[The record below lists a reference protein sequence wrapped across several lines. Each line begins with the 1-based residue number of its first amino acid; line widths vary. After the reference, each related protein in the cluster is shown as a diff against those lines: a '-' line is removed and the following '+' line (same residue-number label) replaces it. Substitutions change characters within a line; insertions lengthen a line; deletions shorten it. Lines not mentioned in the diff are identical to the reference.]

1 MERPR
6 VSVGWR
12 RAQTFVQLLMIVSD
26 RLKAS
31 RMLQPPTTRGS
42 RHGGYLSK
50 LRAGVKHTAGILRI
64 MGARTQAV
72 AAAEDERSLAARKNV
87 VTIIEEGDEV
97 PMWQQGDLEL
107 ATEEKMLE
115 RQKLRYDRRVLR
127 VLQQFWEA
135 AQRSL
140 QSGGD
145 AHAADLHKE
154 GHRLMLRRIYRL
166 MIKDFDE
173 AACDASISEDWA
185 RDAKGA
191 ETLSRKRFCDAF
203 FELADTWT
211 RGISGVEYAHAM
223 LASPPMHAPMHAPL
237 RALRLRGP
245 WLCRRQVRRLPGA
258 ALRCNHDAR
267 ARRGRG
273 DWRARD
279 GDVRVEG
286 GGRLRL

>member
-1 MERPR
+1 M
-6 VSVGWR
+6 GWR

-211 RGISGVEYAHAM
+211 RGISGVEYAHMRRCVSAHACTHACTSPS
-223 LASPPMHAPMHAPL
+223 LASPWPVAVPPAGTPASWSSSSMQSRCACPS
-237 RALRLRGP
+237 
-245 WLCRRQVRRLPGA
+245 WTRRLA
-258 ALRCNHDAR
+258 SS
-267 ARRGRG
+267 
-273 DWRARD
+273 
-279 GDVRVEG
+279 
-286 GGRLRL
+286 